1 MDSTYSVTQAQ
12 TNLPRLIK
20 QAADAGSIAI
30 TRHEKTVAYLIS
42 RERMDAIVETL
53 EVLGNPAAMKAIRD
67 YEQGKTKFLPLSALD
82 GDKG

>member
-20 QAADAGSIAI
+20 QVAEAGSIAI
-30 TRHEKTVAYLIS
+30 TRHEQTVAYLIS
-42 RERMDAIVETL
+42 QEQMDAIVETL
-53 EVLGNPAAMKAIRD
+53 EVMANSSVMKALRQ
-67 YEQGKTKFLPLSALD
+67 YEEGKTKFQALSVLD